1 MFRFQCVTC
10 DKWHV
15 GEPSL
20 AFAVPDYLSGI
31 PQDQHKSR
39 VRCSE
44 DLCAVDDEFFFARV
58 SLEIP
63 IIGASAP
70 FLWGIWVTLS
80 RRSFDDYTE
89 RFERREAGGPY
100 FSWLANEL
108 PGYPPLAGQQSRIF
122 ARAGGLRPL
131 VKLEESDHPLSVDFH
146 KGMSADR
153 AEAIFQMVLH
163 RTDRAH

>member
-1 MFRFQCVTC
+1 
-10 DKWHV
+10 V

-63 IIGASAP
+63 IVGASAP
-70 FLWGIWVTLS
+70 FLWGIRATLS

-131 VKLEESDHPLSVDFH
+131 VELEESDHPLSVDFH
-146 KGMSADR
+146 KGMSAEH
-153 AEAIFQMVLH
+153 AEAIFQMILH